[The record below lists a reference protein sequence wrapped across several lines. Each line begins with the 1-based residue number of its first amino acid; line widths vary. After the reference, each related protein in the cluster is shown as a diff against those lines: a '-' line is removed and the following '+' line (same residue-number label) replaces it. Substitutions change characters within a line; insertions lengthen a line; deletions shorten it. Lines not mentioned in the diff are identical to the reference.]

1 VAPPGLPGS
10 EIRRQKARHPL
21 RSFWQGENSI
31 LTCPRISHLERL
43 RPRNR
48 NASGAGKGE
57 SDHSMTSNK
66 TLDMSARDL
75 NQTLERL
82 TDEILANHQNQ
93 EELVLVGI
101 RTGGAFLA
109 QRLAASITRRTSRPV
124 RVGVL
129 DITLYRDDWTQ
140 LSHKPLVGKTELP
153 GSIDGQEVVL
163 VDDVLFTGRTIRA
176 ALDALIDYGRPRR
189 IELAVLVDRG
199 GRELP
204 IQPDY
209 VGRAMAL
216 PQGQRVNVYL
226 TEMGRPDEVAIEL
239 GPPARS

>member
-1 VAPPGLPGS
+1 MKP
-10 EIRRQKARHPL
+10 K
-21 RSFWQGENSI
+21 
-31 LTCPRISHLERL
+31 
-43 RPRNR
+43 
-48 NASGAGKGE
+48 
-57 SDHSMTSNK
+57 K
-66 TLDMSARDL
+66 TLAMSARELD
-75 NQTLERL
+75 QALERL
-82 TDEILANHQNQ
+82 TDEITARHPQQ
-93 EELVLVGI
+93 DELVLVGI

-109 QRLAASITRRTSRPV
+109 QRLADNLAKRKARPV

-153 GSIDGQEVVL
+153 GSIDDQEVVL

-209 VGRAMAL
+209 VGRAGEL
-216 PQGQRVNVYL
+216 PPGQRVNVYL
-226 TEMGRPDEVAIEL
+226 KEMGRPDEVAIES
-239 GPPARS
+239 GPPERS